1 MMQGQPGKG
10 TPVAILGGGVAGLN
24 AARLLHR
31 AGIPFHLFEA
41 RDRLGGRV
49 LTLGETG
56 APEDDGFDLGP
67 AWFWPQMQRQL
78 ADLVAELGLATLPQ
92 HSAGDMLFEHGP
104 NAPPQRVRA
113 PWADQGSMR
122 LVGGTAALVRA
133 LARGLP
139 DGCLSLATEV
149 TGLTRGDAGVR
160 LTLASKKPPADPVV
174 VRHVIATLP
183 PRLMASA
190 VRLDP
195 APPEATLDLWR
206 STPTWMAT
214 QAKIVAVYPTAFWRA
229 AGLSGMAQSRV
240 GPLAEIH
247 DASTASGKAALF
259 GFVGLTAQARRTLS
273 REAVTRA
280 AVLQLERLFGPQAA
294 QPQAI
299 LLHDWADDRFT
310 ATEADLHSAGHPQAT
325 QAAWVS
331 GPWSDRL
338 TMAGSETSLTEP
350 GYLAG
355 AIEASG
361 RAAQDWMRSD
371 ALRVD
376 DADSP
381 SY

>member
-1 MMQGQPGKG
+1 MKGLPDQGHQP
-10 TPVAILGGGVAGLN
+10 TRVAILGGGVAGLN
-24 AARLLHR
+24 AARILHR

-41 RDRLGGRV
+41 RDRLGGRI
-49 LTLGETG
+49 LTLGEAG
-56 APEDDGFDLGP
+56 RPEDDGFDLGP
-67 AWFWPQMQRQL
+67 AWFWPQMQPQL
-78 ADLVAELGLATLPQ
+78 ADLVAELGLLAMPH

-104 NAPPQRVRA
+104 NAPLQRVPA

-133 LARGLP
+133 LSRDLP

-149 TGLTRGDAGVR
+149 NGMTRCEAGVR
-160 LTLASKKPPADPVV
+160 LAFAAKEPPADPVV
-174 VRHVIATLP
+174 VRHVISTLP

-195 APPEATLDLWR
+195 TLPEATLDLWR

-214 QAKIVAVYPTAFWRA
+214 QAKIVAVYPTAFWRE

-259 GFVGLTAQARRTLS
+259 GFVGMAAQARSAMTGD
-273 REAVTRA
+273 AITRA
-280 AVLQLERLFGPQAA
+280 AILQLERLFGPQAA

-299 LLHDWADDRFT
+299 LLKDWAEDRFT
-310 ATEADLHSAGHPQAT
+310 ATVADLHATGHPQAT
-325 QAAWVS
+325 NAVWVS
-331 GPWSDRL
+331 GPWSDCL
-338 TMAGSETSLTEP
+338 ALAGSETSRTEP

-361 RAAQDWMRSD
+361 RVAR
-371 ALRVD
+371 ALILSE
-376 DADSP
+376 A
-381 SY
+381 